1 MIKKKFPSKN
11 YRSSGLYYDDYI
23 DLKNILL
30 KSVDKNKLKRIIEL
44 IIRTIKK
51 KNQIFSCGN
60 GGSSSTAEH
69 LTCDFTKSATTNSK
83 LNIRSF
89 SLNSNTSLITAI
101 ANDISYDEI
110 FSYQLAKYGKANDIV
125 FLFSVSG
132 TSKNIV
138 KCANVAKSKKIKI
151 ISFTGFNGGKIKKM
165 SNHNISFPSNNF
177 GIVEDCHLTMMH
189 YISQFIRMS
198 NLKKNI
204 RLSNINF

>member
-11 YRSSGLYYDDYI
+11 YQSSGLYYDDYI

-30 KSVDKNKLKRIIEL
+30 KNVDKKKLKEIIEL
-44 IIRTIKK
+44 VIKTIKK

-69 LTCDFTKSATTNSK
+69 LICDFTKGTANNTD

-89 SLNSNTSLITAI
+89 SLNSNTSLMTAV
-101 ANDISYDEI
+101 ANDII
-110 FSYQLAKYGKANDIV
+110 

-132 TSKNIV
+132 SSKNII
-138 KCANVAKSKKIKI
+138 KSANVAKSKKIKI
-151 ISFTGFNGGKIKKM
+151 ISFTGFNGGKIKKL
-165 SNHNISFPSNNF
+165 SNHNLNFSSNNY
-177 GIVEDCHLTMMH
+177 GLVEDCHLTIMH

-198 NLKKNI
+198 YLKKNMN
-204 RLSNINF
+204 LSNINF

>member
-30 KSVDKNKLKRIIEL
+30 KNVDKKKLKEIIEL
-44 IIRTIKK
+44 VIKTIKK

-69 LTCDFTKSATTNSK
+69 LICDFTKGTANNTD

-89 SLNSNTSLITAI
+89 SLNSNTSLMTAV
-101 ANDISYDEI
+101 ANDISYDEV
-110 FSYQLAKYGKANDIV
+110 FSYQLSKYGMANDII

-132 TSKNIV
+132 SSKNII

-198 NLKKNI
+198 NLKKNL